1 MLYATDS
8 TYIIAF
14 TTTIYTGII
23 ILILQMKI
31 LKLRGVNY
39 FAWGHTMDVAFEPG
53 LSGPKFHTLQSLHFF
68 FTLLR
73 ETETWK

>member
-39 FAWGHTMDVAFEPG
+39 FA
-53 LSGPKFHTLQSLHFF
+53 
-68 FTLLR
+68 
-73 ETETWK
+73 